1 MELMKTTIAQLIDFD
16 GQEVTLNGWVYNL
29 RSIGKIWFLIL
40 RDGTG
45 LVQCVVVKAE
55 IDEAIFNLENELFFS
70 SLLISIIEL
79 NVICSGLNNVYQ
91 CTFSLTSEKG

>member
-1 MELMKTTIAQLIDFD
+1 MTTTIKQLKDFD
-16 GQEVTLNGWVYNL
+16 GQEVTLNGWVYNT

-55 IDEAIFNLENELFFS
+55 TDETIFKLGSELTQES
-70 SLLISIIEL
+70 
-79 NVICSGLNNVYQ
+79 
-91 CTFSLTSEKG
+91 